1 MQFYIVGC
9 IGSIRCEL
17 GSLRFATTLTRHVIR
32 LQGFLVYSLQFTV
45 KCKMALDLP
54 RSLTGFGCML
64 IVVRLGL
71 ITFMREIEIE
81 KWNNFSQLLLG

>member
-1 MQFYIVGC
+1 MQMV
-9 IGSIRCEL
+9 
-17 GSLRFATTLTRHVIR
+17 
-32 LQGFLVYSLQFTV
+32 
-45 KCKMALDLP
+45 LDLP

-81 KWNNFSQLLLG
+81 ILKWIRFSQLAKLINCSFDYIVVVVVEVVALWIVLFSD

>member
-1 MQFYIVGC
+1 
-9 IGSIRCEL
+9 
-17 GSLRFATTLTRHVIR
+17 
-32 LQGFLVYSLQFTV
+32 
-45 KCKMALDLP
+45 MALDLP

>member
-1 MQFYIVGC
+1 MQMV
-9 IGSIRCEL
+9 
-17 GSLRFATTLTRHVIR
+17 V
-32 LQGFLVYSLQFTV
+32 
-45 KCKMALDLP
+45 DLP

-81 KWNNFSQLLLG
+81 IEMDKVFTTC

>member
-1 MQFYIVGC
+1 MV
-9 IGSIRCEL
+9 
-17 GSLRFATTLTRHVIR
+17 
-32 LQGFLVYSLQFTV
+32 
-45 KCKMALDLP
+45 LDLP

-81 KWNNFSQLLLG
+81 IEMDKVFTTC